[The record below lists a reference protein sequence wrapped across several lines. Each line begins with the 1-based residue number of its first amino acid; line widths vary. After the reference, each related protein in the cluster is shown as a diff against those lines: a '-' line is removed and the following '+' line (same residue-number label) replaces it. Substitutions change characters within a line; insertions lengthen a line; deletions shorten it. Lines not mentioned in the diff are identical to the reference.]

1 MMQYWNRYCNIANL
15 YTDSIV
21 MVASNCGITAP
32 TSAAVA
38 TSSPATASSTEVV
51 ASQAA
56 GCSSSSGDGSAEQ
69 QPELKRAR
77 TSVFASYKKRQQA
90 KTVPT
95 APTTVKQ
102 LIDEYL
108 LFAPGDDEHTRG
120 WDEIRK
126 FRYYDNMQPLFEYT
140 FCSPATSAPVERAFS
155 QGGLFM
161 RPHRACL
168 GDRTLC
174 DLMYS
179 KCNKSF
185 K

>member
-1 MMQYWNRYCNIANL
+1 MMQCTGIDSATFANL

-21 MVASNCGITAP
+21 MAASNCGITAP
-32 TSAAVA
+32 TTAAVA
-38 TSSPATASSTEVV
+38 TSSPAIASSTEAVP
-51 ASQAA
+51 SQA
-56 GCSSSSGDGSAEQ
+56 GCSSSTGDGSAEQ

-77 TSVFASYKKRQQA
+77 TSVFASYEKRQLA

-95 APTTVKQ
+95 APTTVK
-102 LIDEYL
+102 LLVEYL
-108 LFAPGDDEHTRG
+108 LFATGDDEHTRG

-174 DLMYS
+174 DVMYS